1 MNNPTSILEQAQRR
15 IGAAGKRGAIV
26 RRVRGKVMWVGRAMA
41 YVMGLSRT
49 GSGIR
54 LSKRTQ
60 ENHDEIVTT
69 IKRSVCVLV
78 LITLFLAVGVGGR
91 PGSDI
96 GAAEVR
102 VPPTANIAPTATLS
116 PEPDADGRNK
126 DVAPV
131 ILLARFKAH

>member
-15 IGAAGKRGAIV
+15 IGAAGK

-54 LSKRTQ
+54 LGKGTK

-78 LITLFLAVGVGGR
+78 LVTLFLAVGVGNR

-96 GAAEVR
+96 GAAAVR
-102 VPPTANIAPTATLS
+102 VPPTANTATLS
-116 PEPDADGRNK
+116 PDADGRNK

>member
-1 MNNPTSILEQAQRR
+1 M
-15 IGAAGKRGAIV
+15 
-26 RRVRGKVMWVGRAMA
+26 
-41 YVMGLSRT
+41 
-49 GSGIR
+49 
-54 LSKRTQ
+54 
-60 ENHDEIVTT
+60 
-69 IKRSVCVLV
+69 
-78 LITLFLAVGVGGR
+78 ITLFLAVGVGGR